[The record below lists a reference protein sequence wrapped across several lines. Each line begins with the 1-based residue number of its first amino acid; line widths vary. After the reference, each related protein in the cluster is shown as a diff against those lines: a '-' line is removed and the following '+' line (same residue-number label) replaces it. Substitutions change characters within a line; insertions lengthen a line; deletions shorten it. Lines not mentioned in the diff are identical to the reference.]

1 LIELHQVSLEIEGR
15 VLLRSLNLQLFE
27 GESLALIG
35 PSGSGKSLLLKLM
48 AGLLEPTGG
57 EIWDQGRPRSS
68 MSPEEKLRWS
78 RRQSMLFQR
87 NALFDSMS
95 SLENVIFPQVESRGV
110 DYESASRRATTTLE
124 TVGLGHAAN
133 LYPDEISGGMQKRLG
148 IARAIAL
155 EPELI
160 FYDDPT
166 AGLDPITSRKIIMLI
181 RELQVRPGRA
191 RSTIV
196 VVTNEMA
203 RAYQVADRIAFMDR
217 GELLVTGTVSETQ
230 AHQDPRVRLFIR
242 GEAEGPQ

>member
-1 LIELHQVSLEIEGR
+1 
-15 VLLRSLNLQLFE
+15 
-27 GESLALIG
+27 
-35 PSGSGKSLLLKLM
+35 
-48 AGLLEPTGG
+48 
-57 EIWDQGRPRSS
+57 
-68 MSPEEKLRWS
+68 
-78 RRQSMLFQR
+78 
-87 NALFDSMS
+87 
-95 SLENVIFPQVESRGV
+95 
-110 DYESASRRATTTLE
+110 
-124 TVGLGHAAN
+124 

-166 AGLDPITSRKIIMLI
+166 AGLDPITSRKIIVLI
-181 RELQVRPGRA
+181 RELQMRAGGA

-230 AHQDPRVRLFIR
+230 AHIDPRVRQFIR
-242 GEAEGPQ
+242 GETEGRL